1 MAVYC
6 LGSIGGASAQRR
18 GAFEGGRTEEG
29 GDGAGKAKTSGER
42 ARTQWK
48 GGNALSKG
56 VSQVYLHLTIWEVIS
71 DM

>member
-6 LGSIGGASAQRR
+6 SGSIGGASAQRR
-18 GAFEGGRTEEG
+18 GTFEGGRTEEG
-29 GDGAGKAKTSGER
+29 GDGAGKTKTSGER
-42 ARTQWK
+42 ARTQWE